1 MKHFRLSLISFTVLC
16 ASPFSFAEDASVE
29 VLETLSFKSSTSKDS
44 YAAKPSDAGTKFTID
59 PMRSPKNVQVVTSK
73 VLKDTNAQRVSD
85 TLAMVSGVSAL
96 NPMGGFW
103 DNYSVRGFNT
113 DQTIGAVSLRNG
125 IVSNLGLS
133 ASRDLVNVAQVE
145 FLKGP
150 EAAMY
155 GAGDPGGTLNVVT
168 KKPEFTAKNELSLR
182 AGSHDQYRAS
192 LDTTNALTDTV
203 AYRLGIAYEN
213 NHSFRQDVKN
223 DRLFIAPQLTW
234 QPNDATQIDYDS
246 EYSRIH
252 SRFDRGVAAVNQQLG
267 VIPRDRFLG
276 EKADGLMT
284 MNDML
289 QQLRLTH
296 RWNDTWTSKAAFNY
310 KNNTWHGYSSEAFQL
325 LNARGD
331 LNRERRY
338 RDYETTSYLVNHD
351 LLGEFA
357 TGELQHKV
365 VIGTTFSHLN
375 IDNALNR
382 YRVRGAT
389 SQDQINIYQ
398 PIYGVALPQQ
408 LRPVFHIDETQLNAG
423 LTLSD
428 FIEIDNNWSVLLGG
442 RVDYYQQDYK
452 DPVSQT
458 SGKQNFTHFSPRAAV
473 NYVFNDHW
481 SAYASVGQ
489 SFHLNSG
496 LSRQNQAF
504 DPEKAWT
511 YELGAKSK
519 WLDGAVTSNL
529 TLFHVNKEN
538 VLTTDLSDSAY
549 MVATGEMQSRGVEFD
564 LTAEPIDGLNVKF
577 AYTYTDAEV
586 KKGDNAGARLLNS
599 PKHMANLLVRYDLW
613 QSGEQKI
620 GLGGNVQ
627 YVAAR
632 AGNELDNGFDLPSY
646 TVFNMNAYYDINRDL
661 SLQLT
666 LNNAFDKTYY
676 MSSLKDLW
684 VTPGNSREV
693 FLTANYRF

>member
-16 ASPFSFAEDASVE
+16 TSPFSFAEDRSVE
-29 VLETLSFKSSTSKDS
+29 VLETLSFQSNSSKSS
-44 YAAKPSDAGTKFTID
+44 YIAKPSDAGTKFNID

-73 VLKDTNAQRVSD
+73 LLQDSNAQRVSD

-96 NPMGGFW
+96 NPMGGLW

-192 LDTTNALTDTV
+192 IDSTNAITDTV

-213 NHSFRQDVKN
+213 NQSFRDDVKN
-223 DRLFIAPQLTW
+223 ERFFIAPQLTW
-234 QPNDATQIDYDS
+234 QLSDATQIDYDS
-246 EYSRIH
+246 EYSNIH
-252 SRFDRGVAAVNQQLG
+252 SRFDRGITAVNKQLG
-267 VIPRDRFLG
+267 AIPVSRFLG
-276 EKADGLMT
+276 EKADGSMS

-289 QQLRLTH
+289 QQIRVKH
-296 RWNDTWTSKAAFNY
+296 RWNDIWTSQSAFNY
-310 KNNTWHGYSSEAFQL
+310 KKNTWSGYSSEAFQL
-325 LNARGD
+325 LNAQGD

-338 RDYETTSYLVNHD
+338 RDYETTSYLLNHD
-351 LLGEFA
+351 LLGEFS
-357 TGELQHKV
+357 TGDLQHKV
-365 VIGTTFSHLN
+365 VIGTTLSHLN
-375 IDNALNR
+375 INNLFNR

-408 LRPVFHIDETQLNAG
+408 LRPVLHTDEDQFNAG
-423 LTLSD
+423 LTFSD
-428 FIEIDNNWSVLLGG
+428 LVEINSQWSVLLGG
-442 RVDYYQQDYK
+442 RVDYYQQKYRNS
-452 DPVSQT
+452 VSLV
-458 SGKQNFTHFSPRAAV
+458 SGQQNFTHFSPRAAI
-473 NYVFNDHW
+473 NYLINDQW
-481 SAYASVGQ
+481 AVYASVGQ

-496 LSRQNQAF
+496 LNQKNQAF

-511 YELGAKSK
+511 YEIGAKSK
-519 WLDGAVTSNL
+519 WLDGALTSSL

-549 MVATGEMQSRGVEFD
+549 MVATGEMESRGVEFD
-564 LTAEPIDGLNVKF
+564 LTAEPIDGLNVKL
-577 AYTYTDAEV
+577 AYTYTDAKV

-599 PKHMANLLVRYDLW
+599 PKHMANLMTRYDIW

-620 GLGGNVQ
+620 GLGANVQ
-627 YVAAR
+627 YVAER
-632 AGNELDNGFDLPSY
+632 SGNDLDNGFNLPAY
-646 TVFNMNAYYDINRDL
+646 TLLNLNAYYDITRDL

-666 LNNAFDKTYY
+666 LNNALDKTYY
-676 MSSLKDLW
+676 TSSLKDVW
-684 VTPGNSREV
+684 VTPGVPREV